1 MSSRE
6 DNYVTNVTAFSSAV
20 GLICL
25 YLDWD
30 RWMPYLM
37 ITAFALVSLFTFAV
51 EIRDSR

>member
-6 DNYVTNVTAFSSAV
+6 DNYFTNVVAISGIV

-25 YLDWD
+25 YLEWD

-37 ITAFALVSLFTFAV
+37 IAAFFLVSLFTFV
-51 EIRDSR
+51 MEIRDSR